1 MTSIRVLLADDQEL
15 ILAALRGLVERI
27 EGVRV
32 VAEAL
37 DGRSAVALAAEH
49 GPDVAILDISM
60 QELNGIEAAARIR
73 AVSPSTRILILS
85 AHATEEFVSRSIRAG
100 ASGYLT
106 KDSAPQELALAVGAL
121 MKGEF
126 YFSSR
131 VSRHLV
137 AGLLEASEG
146 AIHDPLAPLTSRQR
160 EVLQM
165 IAEGKSTKE
174 IAYRLGVS
182 GKTVHSHRSAIMERL
197 GIHDVA
203 GLALFAARH
212 GLLT

>member
-1 MTSIRVLLADDQEL
+1 MTPIRVLLADDQEL

-37 DGRSAVALAAEH
+37 DGRSAAALAAEH
-49 GPDVAILDISM
+49 RPDLAILDISM

-73 AVSPSTRILILS
+73 IDSPSTRILILS
-85 AHATEEFVSRSIRAG
+85 AHVAEEFVSRSIRAG
-100 ASGYLT
+100 ASGYLS
-106 KDSAPQELALAVGAL
+106 KASAPQELALAISAL

-126 YFSSR
+126 YFTSR
-131 VSRHLV
+131 VSRQLA
-137 AGLLEASEG
+137 AGLLGESDG
-146 AIHDPLAPLTSRQR
+146 ARHDPLATLTLRQR

-165 IAEGKSTKE
+165 MAEGKSTKE
-174 IAYRLGVS
+174 IAYRLGMS
-182 GKTVHSHRSAIMERL
+182 DKTVYTHRSAIMERL
-197 GIHDVA
+197 GIHEVA

-212 GLLT
+212 GLVP

>member
-37 DGRSAVALAAEH
+37 DGRSAVALAVEH
-49 GPDVAILDISM
+49 GPDLAILDISM
-60 QELNGIEAAARIR
+60 QELNGIEAAAQVR
-73 AVSPSTRILILS
+73 AASPSTRILILS
-85 AHATEEFVSRSIRAG
+85 AHATEDFVSRSVRAG
-100 ASGYLT
+100 ASGYLS
-106 KDSAPQELALAVGAL
+106 KDCAPQELALAIGAL

-126 YFSSR
+126 YFGSR

-137 AGLLEASEG
+137 AGLLGASEG
-146 AIHDPLAPLTSRQR
+146 ACRDPLAALTSRQR

-165 IAEGKSTKE
+165 IAEGMSTKE
-174 IAYRLGVS
+174 IAYRLGLS
-182 GKTVHSHRSAIMERL
+182 GKTVLSHRSAIMERV

-212 GLLT
+212 GLLS